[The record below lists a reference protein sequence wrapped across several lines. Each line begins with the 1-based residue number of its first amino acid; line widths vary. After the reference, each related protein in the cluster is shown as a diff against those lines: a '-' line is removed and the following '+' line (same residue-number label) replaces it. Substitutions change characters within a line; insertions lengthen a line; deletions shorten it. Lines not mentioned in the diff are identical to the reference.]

1 MRCGLTTQL
10 CCAVLFGVDV
20 ACKRSLREI
29 TGREHNP
36 MWLRKLNDSPCINN
50 VWNKSGGEVG
60 VAAASV
66 DVMFDG

>member
-1 MRCGLTTQL
+1 
-10 CCAVLFGVDV
+10 V

-36 MWLRKLNDSPCINN
+36 MWLRKLNDSPSINN

-60 VAAASV
+60 VAPASV